1 MLQRKKPLTR
11 KKALRNKA
19 PLRTKGIGHRHAAE
33 SDDAADKLWTL
44 LETRAGPPFTRNER
58 IGPYR
63 ADFACPA
70 AKLVILFEN
79 GEDPP
84 RRDWFSAQDW
94 RVLSFDAAE
103 TARDPDRVID
113 ALSAAFTL
121 RIVKR

>member
-1 MLQRKKPLTR
+1 VLQRKKPLIR
-11 KKALRNKA
+11 KKALRTKM
-19 PLRTKGIGHRHAAE
+19 PLRANGRRDTME
-33 SDDAADKLWTL
+33 SDDAADKVWPL
-44 LETRAGPPFTRNER
+44 LEARGGPPFTRNER

-79 GEDPP
+79 GDDPA

-94 RVLSFDAAE
+94 RVLSFDPAE
-103 TARDPDRVID
+103 SARDPDRVID
-113 ALSAAFTL
+113 AVAATFTL